1 MIEVITPAQRL
12 LQKLDLWA
20 ERLASD
26 RLFLLKLFVTAFL
39 LRAALIL
46 LHSQVN
52 LSADMLGY
60 HESAMS
66 LLRSGELRIKG
77 RLSASR
83 PPVYPI
89 FIYLVYYIFGPGNI
103 LMLRLIQAVLGGVI
117 SVLTVLLGRKVF
129 SAKVG
134 VWGGLFYTLYPAA
147 WTFSD
152 MVMSEI
158 LFTVLLMSSLFFLVD
173 FPRRR
178 MSDAVLAGILLGS
191 AAMTRTVLY
200 QFPLFFAAI
209 ILITS
214 KQRWKHVPHLVVF
227 LLSFW
232 IVLLPWMARNNRVFS
247 KPVITT
253 KSGVDL
259 YFYNHNPFMYII
271 YNYREE
277 ESLNHLS
284 QKTWAMSETG
294 RDSLARNIAV
304 AWIEQ
309 HPLLFAF
316 KGVRMQ
322 WNYFGIEREYLWWL
336 LAGYWGKV
344 PKWQIALMFPLI
356 APWAYLLIP
365 LFIWGLVYSWKKI
378 RAKSALLWVLVYN
391 LAVTFV
397 YYGYSRSRMPLNPI
411 LMLFAGYALTQYQP
425 ILDDWKSPGVFKRP
439 LVLAALGLLAFIIL
453 GWALELFVD
462 LGSFLHIG
470 FTGFDWGEISK

>member
-1 MIEVITPAQRL
+1 
-12 LQKLDLWA
+12 
-20 ERLASD
+20 
-26 RLFLLKLFVTAFL
+26 
-39 LRAALIL
+39 
-46 LHSQVN
+46 
-52 LSADMLGY
+52 
-60 HESAMS
+60 MS

-83 PPVYPI
+83 PPLYPI
-89 FIYLVYYIFGPGNI
+89 FIYIVYYIFGPGNI
-103 LMLRLIQAVLGGVI
+103 LMLRLIQGAMGAAI
-117 SVLTVLLGRKVF
+117 SVLTVVLGRKVF

-134 VWGGLFYTLYPAA
+134 VWGGLMYAFYPAA
-147 WTFSD
+147 WTFTD

-158 LFTVLLMSSLFFLVD
+158 LFGLLLIASLIFLVD

-178 MSDAVLAGILLGS
+178 MSDAVLAGLLLGM

-214 KQRWKHVPHLVVF
+214 KERWKHVPHLVVF

-232 IVLLPWMARNNRVFS
+232 MVLLPWVARNNRIFD
-247 KPVITT
+247 KPIVTT

-271 YNYREE
+271 YNYSEE
-277 ESLNHLS
+277 ESLNKLS
-284 QKTWAMSETG
+284 QKTWEMSEVE
-294 RDSLARNIAV
+294 RDSLARYTAIT
-304 AWIEQ
+304 WIKQ

-316 KGVRMQ
+316 KGVRTQ
-322 WNYFGIEREYLWWL
+322 WNFFGVERDYLWWL

-344 PKWQIALMFPLI
+344 PKWQIALAFPLI
-356 APWAYLLIP
+356 APTVYLLIP

-378 RAKSALLWVLVYN
+378 PLKSALLWMLAYN

-397 YYGYSRSRMPLNPI
+397 YYGYSRNRMPLNPL

-425 ILDDWKSPGVFKRP
+425 ILEDLKSPGVLRRP
-439 LVLAALGLLAFIIL
+439 LVLAALGLLAFVAL

-462 LGSFLHIG
+462 VGSFLHIG